1 MTAMF
6 RFDMG
11 TGDLNSDLLAFR
23 ASILTALSHLSV
35 PKSLVMIHAY
45 NRNRNPN
52 LCKPTYISGKA
63 IFAPKLAGNLFHVLL
78 LLYRSLLRPFPICG
92 HLDSF
97 QSFVTK
103 GTLQ

>member
-1 MTAMF
+1 
-6 RFDMG
+6 MG
-11 TGDLNSDLLAFR
+11 IGDLNSDLLAFN
-23 ASILTALSHLSV
+23 ASILSTLSRLPA
-35 PKSLVMIHAY
+35 PKSLGVIHAY
-45 NRNRNPN
+45 NRNRNPS
-52 LCKPTYISGKA
+52 LCKLTYIPGTA

>member
-6 RFDMG
+6 GFDVG
-11 TGDLNSDLLAFR
+11 TGDLNSDLLTFR
-23 ASILTALSHLSV
+23 ARILTALSHLPA
-35 PKSLVMIHAY
+35 PKSLFMIHAY
-45 NRNRNPN
+45 NSNTN
-52 LCKPTYISGKA
+52 LCKPTYIPGRA
-63 IFAPKLAGNLFHVLL
+63 IFAPKLAGNLLQVLL

-92 HLDSF
+92 HVDSF